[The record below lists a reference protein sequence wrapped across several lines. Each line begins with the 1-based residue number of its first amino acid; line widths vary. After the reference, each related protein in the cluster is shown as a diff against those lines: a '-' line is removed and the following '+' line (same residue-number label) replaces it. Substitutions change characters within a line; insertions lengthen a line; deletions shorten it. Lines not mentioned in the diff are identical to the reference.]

1 MLFHSF
7 KLRLDIE
14 LLCYNI
20 IDCYVVTLYI
30 ENEMNVKKS
39 ALAAVICSLCLPVY
53 GEQQAKKSTVDKKV
67 ETIVIKGNTHLLRS
81 DLDSLIS
88 STLIEREQ
96 LDMMQANSLGE
107 TLKLTP
113 GIHAN
118 YYGPSASRPII
129 RGLDGPRVKIL
140 QNGLSG
146 GDASASAPDHQV
158 SSEVSTATQIEVLR
172 GPATLLHGSGAIGG
186 VVNVIDD
193 RIPKKLNDEVTG
205 EVIGVFTSVNDAKD
219 LAFNVQASSGSF
231 AFYADG
237 FVKDAN
243 ETHIPVALEHDE
255 HEEHEEEHGEH
266 EEHEEEHEEGHDE
279 HGRKVIENSQN
290 RSDGFT
296 IGSSFIT
303 DDFMIGLSHGRTF
316 SKYGLVGHE
325 HGEHEEHEDEH
336 GEHEEDEH
344 EEHEEHGDELLPWV
358 ETQQD
363 RTQLNAAWFNLDHG
377 IDSISFKAAHVDYK
391 LQEIEDNSVATQIT
405 NKSDEI
411 KVQLH
416 HRWLSEWQG
425 IVGVHLVDSA
435 TTPVGEEANSPATKT
450 ATNAIFATQRRQIGD
465 AQWHLGARVE
475 HVEVKPQLSQ
485 GNTLSSISFTP
496 ISWAGGVDW
505 ALNDKQ
511 QLLINLSHSQRA
523 LSASEL
529 FAFGEH
535 LGTQSFD
542 VGAYFNMN
550 IEGGKATGS
559 PTTQFN
565 KLETENANT
574 LDIGWRYSSDDFV
587 FASSLFYSKV
597 NNFSYQARVL
607 AEGGDL
613 PIYQYRQADAKL
625 HGGELQFSYFIN
637 DNLTFSSFIDYSQVE
652 LTSGEDLPRIPP
664 LRISNTLNW
673 EHQDWHYNIAVTSY
687 AKQNKVGKFETSTQG
702 YTLVDL
708 GVYKHQDVGF
718 GQLKYFLKANNIF
731 NQEARVHSSFLKD
744 KAPLPGASI
753 KMGVRWSF

>member
-1 MLFHSF
+1 
-7 KLRLDIE
+7 
-14 LLCYNI
+14 
-20 IDCYVVTLYI
+20 
-30 ENEMNVKKS
+30 MNFRKS

-53 GEQQAKKSTVDKKV
+53 GEQPVKKSTVNKKT
-67 ETIVIKGNTHLLRS
+67 ETIVIKGSTHLLRS

-186 VVNVIDD
+186 VVNVIDE
-193 RIPKKLNDEVTG
+193 RIPTALSEEISG
-205 EVIGVFTSVNDAKD
+205 ELIGAFTSVNDAKD
-219 LAFNVQASSGSF
+219 MAFSVKGSSGSI

-243 ETHIPVALEHDE
+243 ETHIPVVLEHD
-255 HEEHEEEHGEH
+255 EHEEEHGEH
-266 EEHEEEHEEGHDE
+266 EEHEEEHDE
-279 HGRKVIENSQN
+279 HGRKVIENSQS

-296 IGSSFIT
+296 IGSSFIS

-325 HGEHEEHEDEH
+325 HGEHEEHEEEH
-336 GEHEEDEH
+336 GDHEEGH
-344 EEHEEHGDELLPWV
+344 EDEHEEHGDELLPWV

-377 IDSISFKAAHVDYK
+377 IDSISFKAVHVDYK
-391 LQEIEDNSVATQIT
+391 LQEIEDNNIATQIT
-405 NKSDEI
+405 NKSDEV

-416 HRWLSEWQG
+416 HRWLNEWQG
-425 IVGVHLVDSA
+425 IIGVHLQDSE

-450 ATNAIFATQRRQIGD
+450 TANALFATQRRQIGN
-465 AQWHLGARVE
+465 AEWHLGARVE

-485 GNTLSSISFTP
+485 VNTLSNITFTP

-505 ALNDKQ
+505 ALNDNQ
-511 QLLINLSHSQRA
+511 QLLVNLSHSQRA

-565 KLETENANT
+565 KLETEDANT

-613 PIYQYRQADAKL
+613 PIYQYRQADAQL

-637 DNLTFSSFIDYSQVE
+637 DNLTFSSFIDYSHVE

-673 EHQDWHYNIAVTSY
+673 EHQDWHYNIGVTSY
-687 AKQNKVGKFETSTQG
+687 AKQNKVGQFEPPTKG

-708 GVYKHQDVGF
+708 GVYKHQNVGF
-718 GQLKYFLKANNIF
+718 GQLKYFLKVNNLF
-731 NQEARVHSSFLKD
+731 DQEARVHSSFIKD
-744 KAPLPGASI
+744 KAPLPGASV